1 MIFGESR
8 LKDVYRMLVW
18 GPYRLALRA
27 TPAGTELAVNRALGD
42 VACRLLPARRAELRA
57 RMAEV
62 LGERPDLD
70 ADVQRAFKVHFAN
83 QYVGFTFP
91 KMRAENFGHILTLTG
106 VEHLDEALSKHKGA
120 VLAHAH
126 MAVPQL
132 PLHVLGLCGYDV
144 HQVGGGKTAAPLSLM
159 GRRAAAIRAR
169 LEHDIEATLHDG
181 RAYLRPV
188 LRALLTNAVV
198 FTACDGTGGG
208 EEYGRRV
215 ALPVLGRSM
224 HLPPFPAWLA
234 ARTGAALL
242 PLSIRST
249 HDGVP
254 YRAVIGA
261 PLPCPDVDTGLRGLA
276 AFLDAELRASP
287 GDWHFWDAFH
297 PGPGGLVA
305 DGV

>member
-27 TPAGTELAVNRALGD
+27 TPAGTELAANRALGHLASR
-42 VACRLLPARRAELRA
+42 VLVRRRAELRA
-57 RMAEV
+57 RMAAV
-62 LGERPDLD
+62 LGDRPGLD
-70 ADVQRAFKVHFAN
+70 AEVTRAFEVHFAN

-91 KMRAENFGHILTLTG
+91 KVRAENCAHLLELTG
-106 VEHLDEALSKHKGA
+106 VQHLDEALAHHKGA

-144 HQVGGGKTAAPLSLM
+144 HQVGGGRTAAPLSLM
-159 GRRAAAIRAR
+159 GRRAVAIRDR
-169 LEHDIEATLHDG
+169 LEGAIEATLHDG

-188 LRALLTNAVV
+188 LRALEDNAVV

-215 ALPVLGRSM
+215 QAQVLGRSVYV
-224 HLPPFPAWLA
+224 PPFPAWLA

-249 HDGVP
+249 REGVP
-254 YRAVIGA
+254 YRAVIGP
-261 PLPCPDVDTGLRGLA
+261 PLPCPDVETGVRGLA

-297 PGPGGLVA
+297 AGPGGLVA